1 MATSG
6 RIVAARQRERV
17 LTTPN
22 QFPSFH
28 DGSKRYRQARSRDF
42 KIKKTEPQGGRAM
55 AASPPAYDL
64 VPLPGEGPE
73 DVVVG
78 SDGSIYTGLLD
89 GRVLA
94 VAPEDGAVREV
105 ANTGGRPL
113 GLKGTAAG
121 RLLICDS
128 PKGLLE
134 LDLKTGALKTL
145 VTHDCEE
152 RLIFCSNVVAAADGD
167 LFFTVSTMRYDIRG
181 WKKDIVEN
189 VPTGRVYRRA
199 ADGKLTRLMDGLHF
213 ANGLVRTRDGKGL
226 VIAETAERR
235 LRRLS
240 FAGDGAGTNKVIAE
254 LPGFPDNLG
263 ADDDGIVWVAFASE
277 PNPALE
283 SLHKLPLFLRR
294 LAARLPESV
303 LPKPSRVAWI
313 SAYDEHGACVHD
325 FKWTDGGYAM
335 VTGVCRVGRR
345 IWCAG
350 LQERVLMRFDLP
362 S

>member
-1 MATSG
+1 MTAP
-6 RIVAARQRERV
+6 
-17 LTTPN
+17 L
-22 QFPSFH
+22 
-28 DGSKRYRQARSRDF
+28 
-42 KIKKTEPQGGRAM
+42 
-55 AASPPAYDL
+55 PAYAL
-64 VPLPGEGPE
+64 IPLPGEGPE

-78 SDGSIYTGLLD
+78 PDGVIYTGLAD

-113 GLKGTAAG
+113 GLEATADG

-128 PKGLLE
+128 PNGLME

-145 VTHDCEE
+145 VSHDGAE
-152 RLIFCSNVVAAADGD
+152 RLIFCSNVVAAPDGD
-167 LFFTVSTMRYDIRG
+167 IFFTVSTMRYDIHD

-199 ADGKLTRLMDGLHF
+199 ADGALTRVMDGLRF
-213 ANGLVRTRDGKGL
+213 ANGLARTRDGKSL
-226 VIAETAERR
+226 IVAETAGRR
-235 LRRLS
+235 LLRLWL
-240 FAGDGAGTNKVIAE
+240 AGDRAGTSEAFAE
-254 LPGFPDNLG
+254 LSGFPDNLG
-263 ADDDGIVWVAFASE
+263 ADGDGIVWVAFASE

-294 LAARLPESV
+294 LAARLPESL

-313 SAYDEHGACVHD
+313 AAYDERGACVSD

-345 IWCAG
+345 MWCAG
-350 LQERVLMRFDLP
+350 LQERALMRFDLP
-362 S
+362 P